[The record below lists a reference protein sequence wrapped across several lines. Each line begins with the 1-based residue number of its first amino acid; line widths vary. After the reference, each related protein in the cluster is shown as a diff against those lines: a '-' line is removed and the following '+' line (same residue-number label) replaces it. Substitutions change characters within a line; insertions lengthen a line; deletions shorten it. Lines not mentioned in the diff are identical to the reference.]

1 MMETLVVKFNLKMFE
16 TIDIVNA
23 ICMLGYHRTNN
34 KFSVEF
40 NGSKGYMSN
49 IVISCEGNQKERNNI
64 IWIENLR
71 TKGGKFKS
79 KMVEIY
85 HSEEN
90 GVRVAVQRVK

>member
-1 MMETLVVKFNLKMFE
+1 MEKTIVKFNLKMLE
-16 TIDIVNA
+16 SIDLVDAIVA
-23 ICMLGYHRTNN
+23 IGYSATGN

-79 KMVEIY
+79 KMVEVFY
-85 HSEEN
+85 SEDA
-90 GVRVAVQRVK
+90 GVRVAVEEVM

>member
-1 MMETLVVKFNLKMFE
+1 MEKLLLKFNLKMLE
-16 TIDIVNA
+16 STELVNA
-23 ICMLGYHRTNN
+23 IVTIGYRQTGN

-49 IVISCEGNQKERNNI
+49 IVISCEGVQKERNNI
-64 IWIENLR
+64 IWIENLL
-71 TKGGKFKS
+71 TKEGKFKS

-90 GVRVAVQRVK
+90 GVRVAVAV

>member
-1 MMETLVVKFNLKMFE
+1 METLILKFNLKMLE
-16 TIDIVNA
+16 STDLVSGIVA
-23 ICMLGYHRTNN
+23 TGYHRTGN

-40 NGSKGYMSN
+40 NGSKGYLSN

-64 IWIENLR
+64 IWIEDLR

-79 KMVEIY
+79 KMVEIF

-90 GVRVAVQRVK
+90 GVRVAVEGVK